1 MHYLNYSL
9 IPALNE
15 NKIGSS
21 IPYIKIGDLT
31 DLLINTPREQSEI
44 SAIVNVLD
52 DMDCE
57 IGALSL

>member
-1 MHYLNYSL
+1 L